1 MEELIGLIVLCGV
14 AWWLY
19 RMGKSIGS
27 RKAFGVGFRRGRRH
41 HRRRR

>member
-1 MEELIGLIVLCGV
+1 MPVVHRGRRPKDL
-14 AWWLY
+14 A
-19 RMGKSIGS
+19 KAIGS